1 MKKSE
6 KLHLKKS
13 TEEKIK
19 IAAEKLFM
27 EKGFS
32 GTRTRDIA
40 EAANINLA
48 LLNYYYRSKENLFN
62 MIIMEKLDKFINL
75 MIEILNDKSTS
86 FAEKIDLMVNRYSD
100 LIINDPQLPLFLMGQ
115 VQQNP
120 DFFMEKFNVKAKI
133 QDTTFGFEN
142 KESEI
147 MLILDI
153 ISLIFYPF
161 IVRSAFESLFGLSHE
176 KYNALLNTRRQYLSH
191 FLYELFTKF
200 KTE

>member
-1 MKKSE
+1 
-6 KLHLKKS
+6 
-13 TEEKIK
+13 
-19 IAAEKLFM
+19 
-27 EKGFS
+27 
-32 GTRTRDIA
+32 
-40 EAANINLA
+40 
-48 LLNYYYRSKENLFN
+48 

-161 IVRSAFESLFGLSHE
+161 IIRSAFES
-176 KYNALLNTRRQYLSH
+176 
-191 FLYELFTKF
+191 
-200 KTE
+200 

>member
-6 KLHLKKS
+6 KFHLKKS

-86 FAEKIDLMVNRYSD
+86 FAEDRKSV
-100 LIINDPQLPLFLMGQ
+100 
-115 VQQNP
+115 V
-120 DFFMEKFNVKAKI
+120 
-133 QDTTFGFEN
+133 
-142 KESEI
+142 
-147 MLILDI
+147 
-153 ISLIFYPF
+153 
-161 IVRSAFESLFGLSHE
+161 
-176 KYNALLNTRRQYLSH
+176 
-191 FLYELFTKF
+191 
-200 KTE
+200 

>member
-6 KLHLKKS
+6 KFLLDKS

-40 EAANINLA
+40 EAADINLA

-62 MIIMEKLDKFINL
+62 MIIMEKLDKFVSV
-75 MIEILNDKSTS
+75 MIEILNDNSTS
-86 FAEKIDLMVNRYSD
+86 FEEKIDLMVNRYSD
-100 LIINDPQLPLFLMGQ
+100 LMMNDPQLPLFLMGE

-120 DFFMEKFNVKAKI
+120 DFFMEKLNVKEKI
-133 QDTTFGFEN
+133 KDTSFGFET

-147 MLILDI
+147 MLVLDI

-161 IVRSAFESLFGLSHE
+161 IVRNAFESLFGLSHDH
-176 KYNALLNTRRQYLSH
+176 YNAMLNARRKYLSH
-191 FLYELFTKF
+191 FLYELYSKF
-200 KTE
+200 KPK

>member
-6 KLHLKKS
+6 KFHLKKS

-120 DFFMEKFNVKAKI
+120 DFFQGKI
-133 QDTTFGFEN
+133 
-142 KESEI
+142 
-147 MLILDI
+147 
-153 ISLIFYPF
+153 
-161 IVRSAFESLFGLSHE
+161 
-176 KYNALLNTRRQYLSH
+176 
-191 FLYELFTKF
+191 
-200 KTE
+200 